1 MFFATIGRCR
11 RLLFVRAALSFVAA
25 LAILGA
31 WSAIPSARLH
41 AESGPSFRLVD
52 QHLRVV
58 DEKQLGQK
66 PTVLHFG
73 FTHCPVICPTT
84 MFEVAERMRELG
96 PLADAIQFVFVTV
109 DPERDSPEYLRQY
122 VSSFDDRIIGLSGDA
137 NDIKSLAD
145 GLGATFSRQPLNEG
159 GYTIDHTIFA
169 YLMAPGWTKAGVLYM
184 GSGARSDRVLST
196 LKALAAL
203 PERRMSEA
211 TKK

>member
-1 MFFATIGRCR
+1 MLFAMIERYR
-11 RLLFVRAALSFVAA
+11 RLHFSQAVLSSAAA
-25 LAILGA
+25 LAMLVA
-31 WSAIPSARLH
+31 WSATPSAVLR

-58 DEKQLGQK
+58 DEKQLSQK

-109 DPERDSPEYLRQY
+109 DPERDTPEYLRQY

-137 NDIKSLAD
+137 KDIKTLAD
-145 GLGATFSRQPLNEG
+145 GLGATFSRQPLKEG

-184 GSGARSDRVLST
+184 GTGARSDKVLST
-196 LKALAAL
+196 LKALTLL
-203 PERRMSEA
+203 PDRRMSEA